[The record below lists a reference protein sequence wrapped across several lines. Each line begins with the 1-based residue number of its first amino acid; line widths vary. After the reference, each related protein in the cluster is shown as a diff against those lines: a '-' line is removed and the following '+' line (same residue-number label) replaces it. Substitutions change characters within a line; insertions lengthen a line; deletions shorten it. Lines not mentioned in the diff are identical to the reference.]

1 MKKSKIFKGNMKRR
15 KIFKVKMN
23 ISSRYLIS
31 SDDLVR
37 IKAAEKILG
46 IPGRMLYPSKS
57 MRKPTTI
64 FNAYVFTDKVQSIWI
79 GDIEIERDREKLIGL
94 SKEIGTL
101 YIMLELEIRLQMPE
115 TVERLKTSAL
125 VIIDKE
131 HITFSDTFKAYME
144 FWQEKL
150 NTSVEKKE
158 VE

>member
-1 MKKSKIFKGNMKRR
+1 MKNKKSLKG
-15 KIFKVKMN
+15 KMD
-23 ISSRYLIS
+23 IGSRYLVS

-37 IKAAEKILG
+37 IKTAEEFLG
-46 IPGRMLYPSKS
+46 MTGRMLYPSKS

-64 FNAYVFTDKVQSIWI
+64 FNAYVFTDKVQSIWT

-94 SKEIGTL
+94 SNEIGTL
-101 YIMLELEIRLQMPE
+101 YIMLEGEIRLRMPKNA
-115 TVERLKTSAL
+115 ERLKTSAL

-131 HITFSDTFKAYME
+131 HITFSDTFQAYIE
-144 FWQEKL
+144 FWQERL

>member
-1 MKKSKIFKGNMKRR
+1 MKDRKSLKGK
-15 KIFKVKMN
+15 KAID
-23 ISSRYLIS
+23 SRYLIGS
-31 SDDLVR
+31 EELVSL
-37 IKAAEKILG
+37 KAAEEFLG

-64 FNAYVFTDKVQSIWI
+64 FNAYVFTDKVQNIWT

-94 SKEIGTL
+94 SRKIGTL
-101 YIMLELEIRLQMPE
+101 YIMLEGEIRLRMPE

-131 HITFSDTFKAYME
+131 HVTFSDTFKAYVE
-144 FWQEKL
+144 YWQERL

>member
-1 MKKSKIFKGNMKRR
+1 MKNKKSTIGTMD
-15 KIFKVKMN
+15 IE
-23 ISSRYLIS
+23 SRYLIS

-37 IKAAEKILG
+37 IKAAEKFLG

-64 FNAYVFTDKVQSIWI
+64 FNAYVFTDKVQSIWT
-79 GDIEIERDREKLIGL
+79 GDVEIERDREKLIGL
-94 SKEIGTL
+94 SNEIGTL
-101 YIMLELEIRLQMPE
+101 YIMLEGEIRLRMPE

-131 HITFSDTFKAYME
+131 HITFSDTFQAYIE
-144 FWQEKL
+144 FWQERL
-150 NTSVEKKE
+150 NTSVKKKE

>member
-1 MKKSKIFKGNMKRR
+1 MKNKKSSRGKAEID
-15 KIFKVKMN
+15 
-23 ISSRYLIS
+23 SRYLVS

-37 IKAAEKILG
+37 IKAAEKFLG

-64 FNAYVFTDKVQSIWI
+64 FNAYVFTDKVQSIWT
-79 GDIEIERDREKLIGL
+79 GDVEIERDREKLIGL
-94 SKEIGTL
+94 SNEIGTL
-101 YIMLELEIRLQMPE
+101 YIMLEGEIRLRMPE

-131 HITFSDTFKAYME
+131 HITFSDTFQAYIE
-144 FWQEKL
+144 FWQERL
-150 NTSVEKKE
+150 NTSVKKKE